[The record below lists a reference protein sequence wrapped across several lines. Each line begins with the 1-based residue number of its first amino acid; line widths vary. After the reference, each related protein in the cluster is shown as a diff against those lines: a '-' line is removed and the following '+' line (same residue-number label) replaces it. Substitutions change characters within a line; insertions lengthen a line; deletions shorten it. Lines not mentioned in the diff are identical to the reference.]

1 MLIVAGG
8 NPQPQGAL
16 AIPESTV
23 HTVTQCMLQYDS
35 GMTQGRNVYKG
46 HLTSDDR

>member
-8 NPQPQGAL
+8 NPQLL

-23 HTVTQCMLQYDS
+23 LTVTQCMLQYDS
-35 GMTQGRNVYKG
+35 GMTQGRNLYKG